1 MLIWQRGAGKTV
13 TPFARRLS
21 GLVLSIA
28 FLTYFLGPAFGAPW
42 RISRYI
48 LVTILVLCA
57 SLSAWI
63 IGLRMRRKIKRDL
76 GRKATEADLASIDTW
91 IKVDEVEEKKA
102 LE

>member
-1 MLIWQRGAGKTV
+1 M
-13 TPFARRLS
+13 TPLRKLLS
-21 GLVLSIA
+21 GLVLSMA

-63 IGLRMRRKIKRDL
+63 IGFLMRRKIRRDL
-76 GRKATEADLASIDTW
+76 GRGATEADLTSIDTW
-91 IKVDEVEEKKA
+91 IKVDEAEEKKP
-102 LE
+102 L